1 MAGLSRQIQQ
11 LGECERSRVI
21 FHSVIL
27 LLFLSGVLLIVFLMD
42 EVETLSFGDDYLKVE
57 NDINVSMTTSSSV

>member
-27 LLFLSGVLLIVFLMD
+27 LLFLSAILLMVFLMN

-57 NDINVSMTTSSSV
+57 NDINVSLSTSSSV

>member
-21 FHSVIL
+21 FHIIVL
-27 LLFLSGVLLIVFLMD
+27 LLFLSAVLLMIFLIV
-42 EVETLSFGDDYLKVE
+42 TA
-57 NDINVSMTTSSSV
+57 T

>member
-21 FHSVIL
+21 FHLIIL
-27 LLFLSGVLLIVFLMD
+27 VLFMSAIVLLVFLMRG
-42 EVETLSFGDDYLKVE
+42 VETLSFGEDYVIVQ
-57 NDINVSMTTSSSV
+57 DYINSTTLIPPSV

>member
-21 FHSVIL
+21 FHIIVL
-27 LLFLSGVLLIVFLMD
+27 LLFLSAVLLMVFLMN
-42 EVETLSFGDDYLKVE
+42 EVEMLSFGDNYLLVE
-57 NDINVSMTTSSSV
+57 NDINASTTTSSSV

>member
-27 LLFLSGVLLIVFLMD
+27 LLFLSAVLLMVFLMN

-57 NDINVSMTTSSSV
+57 NDIDVSLSTSSSV

>member
-21 FHSVIL
+21 FHIIVL
-27 LLFLSGVLLIVFLMD
+27 LLFLSAVLLMIFLMN
-42 EVETLSFGDDYLKVE
+42 EAETLSFGDDYLKVE

>member
-21 FHSVIL
+21 FHVIVL
-27 LLFLSGVLLIVFLMD
+27 LLFLSAILLMVFLMN

-57 NDINVSMTTSSSV
+57 NDINVSLSTSSSV

>member
-21 FHSVIL
+21 FHIIVL
-27 LLFLSGVLLIVFLMD
+27 LLFLSAVLVMIFLMN
-42 EVETLSFGDDYLKVE
+42 EAETLSFGDDYLKVE
-57 NDINVSMTTSSSV
+57 SDINVSLSTSSSV

>member
-21 FHSVIL
+21 FHIIVL
-27 LLFLSGVLLIVFLMD
+27 LLFLSAVLLMIFLMN
-42 EVETLSFGDDYLKVE
+42 EAETLSFGDDYLKVE
-57 NDINVSMTTSSSV
+57 NDINVSLSTSSSV

>member
-21 FHSVIL
+21 FHAIIL
-27 LLFLSGVLLIVFLMD
+27 LLFLSGVLSMVFLMN
-42 EVETLSFGDDYLKVE
+42 EVKTLSFGDDYLFVD
-57 NDINVSMTTSSSV
+57 NDINATMTTSSSV

>member
-21 FHSVIL
+21 FHIIVL
-27 LLFLSGVLLIVFLMD
+27 LLFLSAVLLMIFLMN
-42 EVETLSFGDDYLKVE
+42 EAETLSFGDDYLKVE
-57 NDINVSMTTSSSV
+57 IDINVSLSTSSSV

>member
-21 FHSVIL
+21 FHIIIL
-27 LLFLSGVLLIVFLMD
+27 LLFLSGVLLMVFLMD